1 MVAPCSGDRERR
13 DGGECPESTR
23 LTVAKYF
30 AFHPSVVDHGP
41 LSAFLEQHG
50 VDAGRRDQMFGDV
63 MNAICRYGHAQES
76 ELLKSHLEK
85 FVAAAGKLEVAM
97 PKLGSKEY
105 VHFSSA
111 ILSALP
117 PAEPT
122 AANERVRRFS
132 DFALT
137 LAMIRTGAADGL
149 KELSKPHRPQ
159 TSKRK
164 FVNELKAAWV
174 RGTGKTPGVSGAE
187 KSKTPVTV
195 FSQFVKIVTDML
207 PDPSEF
213 ETGFADLVRDR
224 RQVAKPPRKT

>member
-1 MVAPCSGDRERR
+1 MGAARRGDRERR
-13 DGGECPESTR
+13 SAGECRFAESTQ

-30 AFHPSVVDHGP
+30 DHGP
-41 LSAFLEQHG
+41 PSAFLEQHG
-50 VDAGRRDQMFGDV
+50 VDAGHRDQMISDV
-63 MNAICRYGHAQES
+63 MAAICRYGHDQES

-85 FVAAAGKLEVAM
+85 FVAAAGKLEAAM
-97 PKLGSKEY
+97 PKLGSKAY
-105 VHFSSA
+105 VHFLSA

-137 LAMIRTGAADGL
+137 LATIRTGADDGL
-149 KELSKPHRPQ
+149 KKLSKPGRPQ

-187 KSKTPVTV
+187 KFKTPRTV
-195 FSQFVKIVTDML
+195 FSQFVKIATGML

-213 ETGFADLVRDR
+213 ETGFADLVRER
-224 RQVAKPPRKT
+224 RRVAKPTRKI